1 MKKFPVIFPRAVL
14 LVLGAVLFS
23 LIQQKASAQIS
34 PETEQAFREAKI
46 RIPKQQ
52 MVPADFSLPLLNGGS
67 AALSAYKGK
76 VVVLNFWATWCQP
89 CRDEMPSMETFY
101 KRFKSRGLEILAV
114 DGGEDAATVLQ
125 FIRNNG
131 YTFPVLLD
139 RDNKVNSLYGIRAI
153 PTTFILDREGK
164 IIGQIMGSARWDNP
178 KMTAAFEALL
188 KAR

>member
-1 MKKFPVIFPRAVL
+1 MKKFSFIFPRAVL
-14 LVLGAVLFS
+14 LVLGAALLS

-34 PETEQAFREAKI
+34 PETERVFREAKI

-52 MVPADFSLPLLNGGS
+52 IVPADFSLPLLNGRNTT
-67 AALSAYKGK
+67 LSAYKGK
-76 VVVLNFWATWCQP
+76 VVVLNFWATWCPP

-101 KRFKSRGLEILAV
+101 RRFKNQGLEILAV
-114 DGGEDAATVLQ
+114 DGGEDAATVQQ

-131 YTFPVLLD
+131 YTFPILLD
-139 RDNKVNSLYGIRAI
+139 KDNKVNSLYGIRAI

-164 IIGQIMGSARWDNP
+164 IIGQIMGRTYWDDP
-178 KMTAAFEALL
+178 RMTAAFETLL